1 MNTHNEYISYWL
13 RRFLL
18 EYATTVR
25 NLSKN
30 TLLSYRDTFKLLL
43 PYLSKMNKIGIEK
56 LSVNLLTKNNVQDF
70 LKILKP
76 PAKFLL
82 QAETNGL
89 PAYLH
94 LPNISQLI
102 TRSMQNFIGNLNSYP

>member
-43 PYLSKMNKIGIEK
+43 PYVVPKIH
-56 LSVNLLTKNNVQDF
+56 N
-70 LKILKP
+70 
-76 PAKFLL
+76 
-82 QAETNGL
+82 
-89 PAYLH
+89 
-94 LPNISQLI
+94 
-102 TRSMQNFIGNLNSYP
+102 

>member
-70 LKILKP
+70 LK
-76 PAKFLL
+76 
-82 QAETNGL
+82 
-89 PAYLH
+89 
-94 LPNISQLI
+94 NISQLI

>member
-56 LSVNLLTKNNVQDF
+56 LSVNLLTKNNV
-70 LKILKP
+70 

>member
-43 PYLSKMNKIGIEK
+43 PYLSK
-56 LSVNLLTKNNVQDF
+56 
-70 LKILKP
+70 
-76 PAKFLL
+76 
-82 QAETNGL
+82 
-89 PAYLH
+89 
-94 LPNISQLI
+94 
-102 TRSMQNFIGNLNSYP
+102 

>member
-30 TLLSYRDTFKLLL
+30 T
-43 PYLSKMNKIGIEK
+43 I
-56 LSVNLLTKNNVQDF
+56 V
-70 LKILKP
+70 
-76 PAKFLL
+76 
-82 QAETNGL
+82 
-89 PAYLH
+89 
-94 LPNISQLI
+94 
-102 TRSMQNFIGNLNSYP
+102 TRSSCCFRTCQK

>member
-43 PYLSKMNKIGIEK
+43 PYLYNPQIEMFARFKMKSSFHK
-56 LSVNLLTKNNVQDF
+56 TKR
-70 LKILKP
+70 I
-76 PAKFLL
+76 
-82 QAETNGL
+82 
-89 PAYLH
+89 
-94 LPNISQLI
+94 I
-102 TRSMQNFIGNLNSYP
+102 